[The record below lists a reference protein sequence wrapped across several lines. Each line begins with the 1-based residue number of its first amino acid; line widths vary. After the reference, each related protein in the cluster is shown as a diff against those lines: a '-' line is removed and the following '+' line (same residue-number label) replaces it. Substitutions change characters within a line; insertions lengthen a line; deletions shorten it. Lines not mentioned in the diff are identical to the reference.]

1 MDKEG
6 MLLYVF
12 YVFDVIKTH
21 DASLQLFVLFVNSL
35 MFIKAGSRKYCLFT
49 R

>member
-21 DASLQLFVLFVNSL
+21 DASLPGAN
-35 MFIKAGSRKYCLFT
+35 AGNYT
-49 R
+49 HI